1 MRAVDE
7 EDEVRVRVE
16 PETVSTDVTTTTEIE
31 VDVEEVSSDVV
42 SSSLLEVTAREVV
55 LVVDDVGCSTCSV
68 DDSVDVVDVVLDV
81 AL

>member
-1 MRAVDE
+1 MIPFLAVSERPPPPPPDLPALVGIRAVDE

-42 SSSLLEVTAREVV
+42 SSALLEVTA
-55 LVVDDVGCSTCSV
+55 
-68 DDSVDVVDVVLDV
+68 
-81 AL
+81 